1 MVEKTEL
8 GLREFHGR
16 WQGFLNLFHAE
27 LNRWFGTRRWIWQSL
42 LWILLIDGMIGAIG
56 IASRFFE
63 ELNTAAADVRQVFGL
78 IAAFGSIGTV
88 ILMQTVIIR
97 EKENGVASW
106 ILSKPVSRGAYVLA
120 KLLGNTAGVLV
131 SVVLIPGLICYPLLS
146 WIFIGSWL
154 PFGNFLLALGV
165 LALDIL
171 FYLSLTILLGTV
183 FDKPAPVMALPLVLI
198 FGQQPLIGLIPKLIH
213 VLPYTL
219 STATAG
225 AVLFGESIP
234 FPMPL
239 LATAGMIGL
248 FTGLA
253 VFRFDREEF

>member
-1 MVEKTEL
+1 MAEKAEL
-8 GLREFHGR
+8 GIREFHGR
-16 WQGFLNLFHAE
+16 WQGFQNLLQAE

-42 LWILLIDGMIGAIG
+42 LWILLIDGMIGVIG
-56 IASRFFE
+56 IASRIFE
-63 ELNTAAADVRQVFGL
+63 ELDPAAADVHQVFGL

-88 ILMQTVIIR
+88 ILLQTVIIR

-120 KLLGNTAGVLV
+120 KLFGNAAGVLV
-131 SVVLIPGLICYPLLS
+131 SVVLIPGLVCYPLLS
-146 WIFIGSWL
+146 WLFVGSWL
-154 PFGNFLLALGV
+154 PFGHYLLALGV
-165 LALDIL
+165 LALEIL
-171 FYLSLTILLGTV
+171 FYVSLTILLGTV

-198 FGQQPLIGLIPKLIH
+198 FGQQPLIGLVPKLIH

-219 STATAG
+219 STVTAG
-225 AVLFGESIP
+225 AVLQGEAVP
-234 FPMPL
+234 FPVPL

-248 FTGLA
+248 FTLLA